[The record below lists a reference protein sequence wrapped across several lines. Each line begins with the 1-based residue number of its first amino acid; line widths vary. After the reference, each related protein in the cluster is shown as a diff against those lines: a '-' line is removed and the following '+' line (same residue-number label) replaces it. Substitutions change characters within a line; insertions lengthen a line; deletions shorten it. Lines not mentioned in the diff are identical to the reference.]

1 MLCAASDWKF
11 SIELPVRAIQIHS
24 QSSLRLNQTRS
35 HLVNVH
41 PARGN
46 VLAKRPPPLAKA
58 SKMEVPTT
66 VPADQKGM
74 WNGPQYLLEEVNT
87 PAF

>member
-1 MLCAASDWKF
+1 MCWRKERDSQTDTAPRRSSFSGRMARQPRVNRVVIAADRK
-11 SIELPVRAIQIHS
+11 
-24 QSSLRLNQTRS
+24 
-35 HLVNVH
+35 
-41 PARGN
+41 